1 MGRKDADRFKKIEDT
16 LKHNTIGIDNNCR
29 ELTDILKA
37 SKKDWQD
44 LRNFLTQMIEE
55 R

>member
-1 MGRKDADRFKKIEDT
+1 MGRKDAERFKKIEEKLAKVEKFCDDT
-16 LKHNTIGIDNNCR
+16 YDEFNR
-29 ELTDILKA
+29 FMMA

-44 LRNFLTQMIEE
+44 LRNFLTQMIEG

>member
-1 MGRKDADRFKKIEDT
+1 MGRKKDAQIANLEESNKILAKAIRIHREDFERFVE
-16 LKHNTIGIDNNCR
+16 
-29 ELTDILKA
+29 A

-44 LRNFLTQMIEE
+44 LRNFLTQMIEG